1 MNKLSICLLCSVIS
15 IMGIA
20 KPSINDPFFESITSS
35 FMENDPVVTDVD
47 MPLDD
52 YEAIAV
58 KYIQVAELAKVFNEN
73 GGGLLSALSGFS
85 VEPRNNLILVKGDK
99 KQIER
104 FRKLIMQLDKPG
116 AQIAIEARIVT
127 INNESLQELGVRWGI
142 FGQTENFHKVAAKLD
157 SFGVENLNAHLNV
170 NFATSSEAASIALQ
184 VAKIHGRLL
193 DLELKALE
201 QENNVEIIASPHLLT
216 SNQKRAV
223 IKQGSEIPYVI
234 EDNNEKSSRTHVEF
248 KEAVLGLEVTPQILH
263 QGMIALDLIV
273 TQNSAGA
280 AIPYGA
286 GQVVTIDKQEVQSQ
300 VMVKDGETV
309 VLGGI
314 FHDLMGKGENKVP
327 VLGDIP
333 GLGKLFRSK
342 TERHQKRELVIF
354 ITPRIIHNAAET
366 LENYQKRKD
375 VFIHSNKL

>member
-1 MNKLSICLLCSVIS
+1 MKSLMFSLLCVAFA
-15 IMGIA
+15 MDAFA
-20 KPSINDPFFESITSS
+20 KPSIKDPFFDTVTPNFVS
-35 FMENDPVVTDVD
+35 DLPVDDVNMVAD
-47 MPLDD
+47 EF
-52 YEAIAV
+52 EAIAV
-58 KYIQVAELAKVFNEN
+58 KYIQVNELAKVFSEN
-73 GGGLLSALSGFS
+73 GGGLLSSLSGFS
-85 VEPRNNLILVKGDK
+85 VEPRNNLIVVKGDK
-99 KQIER
+99 KQIAQ
-104 FRKLIMQLDKPG
+104 FRKLIAQLDKPG
-116 AQIAIEARIVT
+116 EQIAIEARIVT
-127 INNESLQELGVRWGI
+127 INNESLNELGVRWGM
-142 FGQTENFHKVAAKLD
+142 FSNADNFHKVAAKLD
-157 SFGVENLNAHLNV
+157 SFGTENLNAHLNV
-170 NFATSSEAASIALQ
+170 NFSTSSEAASIALQ

-234 EDNNEKSSRTHVEF
+234 EDDTERSSRTHIEF

-280 AIPYGA
+280 SIPYGA

-314 FHDLMGKGENKVP
+314 FHDLIGKGENKVP
-327 VLGDIP
+327 LLGDIP

-342 TERHQKRELVIF
+342 SERHQKRELVIF

-375 VFIHSNKL
+375 EFMQKNNL

>member
-1 MNKLSICLLCSVIS
+1 MKSLMFSLLCVAFTMDAVAKSS
-15 IMGIA
+15 I
-20 KPSINDPFFESITSS
+20 KDPFFDTVTSS
-35 FMENDPVVTDVD
+35 FVNDLPVDDVNMAAD
-47 MPLDD
+47 EF
-52 YEAIAV
+52 EAIAV
-58 KYIQVAELAKVFNEN
+58 KYIQVNELAKVFSEN
-73 GGGLLSALSGFS
+73 GGGLLSSLSGFS

-99 KQIER
+99 KQIAQ
-104 FRKLIMQLDKPG
+104 FRKLIAQLDKPG
-116 AQIAIEARIVT
+116 EQIAIEARIVT
-127 INNESLQELGVRWGI
+127 INNESLNELGVRWGM
-142 FGQTENFHKVAAKLD
+142 FSNADNFHKVAAKLD
-157 SFGVENLNAHLNV
+157 SFGAENLNAHLNV
-170 NFATSSEAASIALQ
+170 NFSTSSEAASIALQ

-234 EDNNEKSSRTHVEF
+234 EDDTERSSRTHIEF

-280 AIPYGA
+280 SIPYGA

-314 FHDLMGKGENKVP
+314 FHDLIGKGENKVP
-327 VLGDIP
+327 LLGDIP

-342 TERHQKRELVIF
+342 SERHQKRELVIF

-375 VFIHSNKL
+375 EFMQKNNL